1 MFLICRKGTDYFS
14 QRVFSQREFEPQ
26 KVRQFTKEFK
36 NITFTTKL
44 SCILNTP
51 TFRIMIK
58 KIRYKVRLLN
68 FQSNN

>member
-14 QRVFSQREFEPQ
+14 QRVFLQREFEPQ

-44 SCILNTP
+44 LCILNTP
-51 TFRIMIK
+51 MFRIIIK
-58 KIRYKVRLLN
+58 KTRHKVRLLN

>member
-14 QRVFSQREFEPQ
+14 QRVFSQKEFEPQ
-26 KVRQFTKEFK
+26 QVRQITKEFK

-44 SCILNTP
+44 LCILNTP
-51 TFRIMIK
+51 PFRIMIK
-58 KIRYKVRLLN
+58 KIRHKVRLLN